1 MKKFIKGKLT
11 TIVED
16 DDQRIPEYK
25 AAGWKEVAYAGAEK
39 EPTPATELLEKTL
52 KDANA
57 SEPKTGGK
65 SRKSRKAGVTD
76 KKVND
81 AIKANILAAAQ
92 GEPIDDG
99 LISKEGK

>member
-1 MKKFIKGKLT
+1 MKKFFKGKLT

-25 AAGWKEVAYAGAEK
+25 AAGWKEVSYAGAEK
-39 EPTPATELLEKTL
+39 EPTPATELLEKAL
-52 KDANA
+52 EDANA
-57 SEPKTGGK
+57 SEPKRGGK
-65 SRKSRKAGVTD
+65 SRKAGATD

-81 AIKANILAAAQ
+81 AIKANTLAAAQ

>member
-39 EPTPATELLEKTL
+39 EPTPATELLEKAL
-52 KDANA
+52 EDATA
-57 SEPKTGGK
+57 SEPKKGGK
-65 SRKSRKAGVTD
+65 RRKAGATD

>member
-11 TIVED
+11 TVVED

-25 AAGWKEVAYAGAEK
+25 AAGWKEVAYTGAEK
-39 EPTPATELLEKTL
+39 ESTPATELLEKAL
-52 KDANA
+52 EDANA

-65 SRKSRKAGVTD
+65 RRKAGATD

-81 AIKANILAAAQ
+81 AIGANALAAAQ